1 MKYALI
7 SVSDRTWILEFA
19 RKISEFGFQ
28 IIATSGTHKF
38 LKSKGVKCKTVS
50 EVTGFP
56 EILGGRVKTLH
67 PKILGAILANR
78 GIEEHLE
85 ELEKLDIP
93 LIDIV
98 VCNLYPFKDSPGI
111 ENIDIG
117 GVTLIRATAKNYKYV
132 TCVTNP
138 NQYERVIEELKNQ
151 DEISEQTR
159 FEFAKEAFKLTS
171 SFDESIA
178 NFFSAGFYET
188 AGK

>member
-1 MKYALI
+1 MSKSILI
-7 SVSDRTWILEFA
+7 SISDRTGISDFA
-19 RKISEFGFQ
+19 KKISGFGFQ
-28 IIATSGTHKF
+28 IIATSGTQKF
-38 LKSKGVKCKTVS
+38 LKSEGIECKTVS

-78 GIEEHLE
+78 GIYSHLE
-85 ELEKLDIP
+85 ELKKLKIP

-98 VCNLYPFKDSPGI
+98 VCNLYPFKSSPGV

-117 GVTLIRATAKNYKYV
+117 GVTLIRAAAKNYKDI
-132 TCVTNP
+132 TCITNP
-138 NQYERVIEELKNQ
+138 EQYERIIEELKNQ

-171 SFDESIA
+171 SFDNSIT
-178 NFFSAGFYET
+178 NFFANE
-188 AGK
+188 K